1 MTHLKQIEK
10 VLFDA
15 AKDVVDPEA
24 RQALLDQTCNG
35 NPALRTRIERLLAV
49 QEPAEEFFNVHRLET
64 DERQGPR
71 DATGVTPAA
80 DAAPA
85 DESAFAE
92 GPDTHIGRYKLLQ
105 RLGEGGCGVVY
116 MAEQE
121 EPVRRRVALKIIRLG
136 MDTENV
142 IARFGVERQALALMD
157 HPNIAHVLDA
167 GATKT
172 GRPYFVM
179 ELVRG
184 VKITE
189 YCNEHHLDTRQ
200 RLDLFIQVCHAIQH
214 AHQKGVIHRDIKPSN
229 ILVTLHDG
237 VAVPK
242 VIDFGI
248 AKATEG
254 RLTDN
259 TVFTAYGQFIG
270 TPAYMSPE
278 QVELNGLDVDTR
290 SDIYSLGVLLYEL
303 LTDRTPFDSK
313 KLMQSGLEEMR
324 RTVREKEPQRPS
336 NLVTTL
342 QMEELTATALRR
354 HVEPLKL
361 ISLLKGDLDW
371 IVMKALEKDRS
382 RRYETANG
390 LAMDIERYLNNE
402 PINARPP
409 SKYYRLQKLV
419 RRNKV
424 VFASAAAVMV
434 ALIIGLGTSTW
445 FFFKERESRQA
456 AERGRANEA
465 LLRQQAE
472 ARATIAQA
480 AVLVGQNRFE
490 EADRLVAGMAFPETV
505 LAGETVFRP
514 LGDWTAIQGRWQR
527 AAEYFALLMRVDQME
542 TWDVA
547 TLDNTRCGVTLVENG
562 DKDAYERFRRAAI
575 ARIASTSDPVVAE
588 RTVKNSLLLP
598 ADRAV
603 LASLAP
609 LAEIAARSVPE
620 ANSPA
625 DNEPWGGAV
634 AWRCVS
640 LALMD
645 YRQAHYS
652 EAVGW
657 CQRCLSYGSDNL
669 ARVAAIHAVLA
680 MSYHQLGQPENA
692 RAELAQ
698 SREIIDNKLVNGLDL
713 GGGGN
718 QGYWFDWQVGNIL
731 LHEATGLIGANH
743 TTGYRPLE
751 RQTGADF
758 IAAVTP
764 SGSGD
769 DGTISPPRRIHCG
782 TVGQAPASARFTPTV

>member
-10 VLFDA
+10 ALFDA
-15 AKDVVDPEA
+15 AKNVVDPVA

-35 NPALRTRIERLLAV
+35 NPALRTRIERLLAA
-49 QEPAEEFFNVHRLET
+49 QAPAEEFFIIHRLET
-64 DERQGPR
+64 DGVKVSL
-71 DATGVTPAA
+71 DATGVKPAE
-80 DAAPA
+80 DSAPA
-85 DESAFAE
+85 DESAFSE
-92 GPDTHIGRYKLLQ
+92 GPNARIGRYRLLQ

-116 MAEQE
+116 VAEQE

-142 IARFGVERQALALMD
+142 IARFGAERQALALMD

-167 GATKT
+167 GATET

-179 ELVRG
+179 ELVHG

-200 RLDLFIQVCHAIQH
+200 RLELFIQVCHAIQH

-237 VAVPK
+237 MAVPK

-254 RLTDN
+254 RLMDN
-259 TVFTAYGQFIG
+259 PILTAYAQFIG

-278 QVELNGLDVDTR
+278 QAEISGLDVDTR

-303 LTDRTPFDSK
+303 LTDLTPFDGK
-313 KLMQSGLEEMR
+313 QLMQSGLEEMR
-324 RTVREKEPQRPS
+324 RTLQEKEPQRPS

-390 LAMDIERYLNNE
+390 LAMDIQRYLDNE
-402 PINARPP
+402 PIVARPP
-409 SKYYRLQKLV
+409 SKFYRLQKLV

-424 VFASAAAVMV
+424 VFASAAAVTA

-445 FFFKERESRQA
+445 LFFKERESRQA

-472 ARATIAQA
+472 ARATIGQA
-480 AVLVGQNRFE
+480 AMLVGQNRFE
-490 EADRLVAGMAFPETV
+490 EADLLVAGVAFPETV
-505 LAGETVFRP
+505 LEGEAVFRP
-514 LGDWTAIQGRWQR
+514 LGDWAAIQGRWQR
-527 AAEYFALLMRVDQME
+527 AAEYSTLLVRVDQME

-547 TLDNTRCGVTLVENG
+547 TLDNSRCAVALVETG
-562 DKDAYERFRRAAI
+562 DKNAYEHFRRTAI
-575 ARIASTSDPVVAE
+575 TRFADTSDPVVAE

-598 ADRAV
+598 ADGKV

-609 LAEIAARSVPE
+609 LAEIAAKSV
-620 ANSPA
+620 
-625 DNEPWGGAV
+625 
-634 AWRCVS
+634 
-640 LALMD
+640 
-645 YRQAHYS
+645 
-652 EAVGW
+652 
-657 CQRCLSYGSDNL
+657 
-669 ARVAAIHAVLA
+669 
-680 MSYHQLGQPENA
+680 
-692 RAELAQ
+692 
-698 SREIIDNKLVNGLDL
+698 
-713 GGGGN
+713 
-718 QGYWFDWQVGNIL
+718 
-731 LHEATGLIGANH
+731 
-743 TTGYRPLE
+743 
-751 RQTGADF
+751 
-758 IAAVTP
+758 
-764 SGSGD
+764 
-769 DGTISPPRRIHCG
+769 
-782 TVGQAPASARFTPTV
+782 

>member
-10 VLFDA
+10 ALFDA
-15 AKDVVDPEA
+15 AKDMVDPEA
-24 RQALLDQTCNG
+24 RQALLEQTCNS
-35 NPALRTRIERLLAV
+35 NPALRTRIERLLAI
-49 QEPAEEFFNVHRLET
+49 QAPAEEFFTVRELET
-64 DERQGPR
+64 DGLKLPGNTT
-71 DATGVTPAA
+71 AVAPAA
-80 DAAPA
+80 DAAPE
-85 DESAFAE
+85 DESAFLE
-92 GPDTHIGRYKLLQ
+92 GPNARIGRYRLLQ

-142 IARFGVERQALALMD
+142 IARFGAERQALALMD

-167 GATKT
+167 GATET

-254 RLTDN
+254 RLADN

-278 QVELNGLDVDTR
+278 QAELNSLDVDTR

-324 RTVREKEPQRPS
+324 RTLREKEPQRPS

-371 IVMKALEKDRS
+371 IVMKTLEKDRS

-390 LAMDIERYLNNE
+390 LAMDIQRYLNNE
-402 PINARPP
+402 PIVARPP
-409 SKYYRLQKLV
+409 SKVYRLQKLV

-424 VFASAAAVMV
+424 VFASAAAVTA
-434 ALIIGLGTSTW
+434 ALVIGLGTSTW
-445 FFFKERESRQA
+445 LFFKERESRQA
-456 AERGRANEA
+456 AERGRANET

-472 ARATIAQA
+472 TRATIAQA

-490 EADRLVAGMAFPETV
+490 EADRLVAGISFPETV
-505 LAGETVFRP
+505 LEGEAVLRP
-514 LGDWTAIQGRWQR
+514 LGEWAAVQGRWQR
-527 AAEYFALLMRVDQME
+527 AAEYFTILVRVDQME

-547 TLDNTRCGVTLVENG
+547 TLDNTRCAVALVETG
-562 DKDAYERFRRAAI
+562 DRDAYERFCQTAIGRFAA
-575 ARIASTSDPVVAE
+575 ATDPVIAE
-588 RTVKNSLLLP
+588 RTVKNSLLQP
-598 ADRAV
+598 AGKNM
-603 LASLAP
+603 LATLTP
-609 LAEIAARSVPE
+609 LADIAAKSVLE
-620 ANSPA
+620 DNSTA
-625 DNEPWGGAV
+625 GDEPWGGAI

-645 YRQAHYS
+645 YRNAHYS
-652 EAVGW
+652 AAVGW
-657 CQRCLSYGSDNL
+657 CKRCLSYGNDNL
-669 ARVAAIHAVLA
+669 ARVATIHAILA
-680 MSYHQLGQPENA
+680 MSYHQLGQLENA
-692 RAELAQ
+692 RSELAQ
-698 SREIIDNKLVNGLDL
+698 SREIIENKLNSGLDL
-713 GGGGN
+713 GNGN
-718 QGYWFDWQVGNIL
+718 QGFWFDWELGRIL
-731 LHEATGLIGANH
+731 QREAAMLIAGNH
-743 TTGYRPLE
+743 TAGCRPME
-751 RQTGADF
+751 RQACVKS
-758 IAAVTP
+758 IASVGW

-769 DGTISPPRRIHCG
+769 GRVISSSLRIQPG
-782 TVGQAPASARFTPTV
+782 PAAAPIAPTV